1 MTVTVAGIKISPLM
15 NRKIWRPWLTVMA
28 FFAFILSSGGQTVQQ
43 YTIPDSLKA
52 VQFLAEF
59 SVISVKNKKEA
70 SVGIKTDIV
79 TLSIDADKKEKEIS
93 FEFLQNSK
101 VITTGTSVEN
111 DNDELEWKY
120 NWGLTEKYKLLL
132 SIAQDSAD
140 NFLLYSGY
148 AFLPKENK
156 WKLIGTCKVEGR
168 WSSIQQPA
176 AFYTTGKKNAVNAIF
191 SQVWIQRSNG
201 SWKNLLENNLPN
213 PVISLASHIDSI
225 TRHNEEIA
233 IIKDAIEKGLTDAA
247 KNKDDIFYN
256 ILSPGNGQQ
265 INTSDTVTVYYK
277 GTLFGTN
284 EVFDQTKDKPAT
296 FPLNRLI
303 KGWQIGVSLCKVGSK
318 IKLVIPSAL
327 AYSIRTRS
335 PKIPPNSI
343 LEFEVE
349 ILDAKKTK

>member
-1 MTVTVAGIKISPLM
+1 MTP
-15 NRKIWRPWLTVMA
+15 
-28 FFAFILSSGGQTVQQ
+28 
-43 YTIPDSLKA
+43 
-52 VQFLAEF
+52 
-59 SVISVKNKKEA
+59 
-70 SVGIKTDIV
+70 
-79 TLSIDADKKEKEIS
+79 
-93 FEFLQNSK
+93 
-101 VITTGTSVEN
+101 
-111 DNDELEWKY
+111 
-120 NWGLTEKYKLLL
+120 KYKLLL
-132 SIAQDSAD
+132 SIAQDSAG

-349 ILDAKKTK
+349 VLEAKKSN